1 MSQITISQ
9 LTGDECFTVS
19 RDLMSYAFRATPP
32 LPSLEEWSNP
42 DYMKSATILGL
53 FSDEKPLACAAYS
66 TMMQN
71 VRSELYPNAAVW
83 GVATHPAARRS
94 GYSRQILSELMR
106 HMHEAGIPFSNLYP
120 FRESFYDRLGYT
132 TFPQPRTVRIPAE
145 AFAPLLRKE
154 LKGHVE
160 LTSDSDGFGTQK
172 AYLAH
177 QHQQTHGMA
186 LDPSAKSY
194 GHTSWQATAI
204 INGEPH
210 AMMLYTIIGEEEDRE
225 MEVPCFFYDDSPGK
239 YLLLAWFAR
248 HIDQV
253 KYVKLHLPPGE
264 LPETWLP
271 DLRPTIQAEEA
282 PMGRIITVADIGGM
296 RCGGGEF
303 SAHISDPICP
313 WNNDTYHF
321 ACLDGTLQVS
331 ITTLAD
337 CQLTIQGLTALVYGT
352 HDPETFALREWGDPS
367 PELQARMRAM
377 FPPQLPYLY
386 SRY

>member
-1 MSQITISQ
+1 LSQITIRQ
-9 LTGDECFTVS
+9 LIESERFIVS
-19 RDLMSYAFRATPP
+19 RDLMSYAFRSTPP
-32 LPSLEEWSNP
+32 LPSLEDWSSY
-42 DYMKSATILGL
+42 DYIKNAIILGL
-53 FSDEKPLACAAYS
+53 FRDEKPLACAAYS
-66 TMMQN
+66 AMIQN
-71 VRSELYPNAAVW
+71 VRGKLYPNAGVW
-83 GVATHPAARRS
+83 GVATYPAARRN
-94 GYSRQILSELMR
+94 GYSRQILSALIH
-106 HMHEAGIPFSNLYP
+106 HMHKAGITFSNLYP

-132 TFPQPRTVRIPAE
+132 TFPQPRTVRIPVE

-160 LTSDSDGFGTQK
+160 LTSNSDGFNAQK

-177 QHQQTHGMA
+177 QHQQAHGMA

-194 GHTSWQATAI
+194 GHTSWQANALI
-204 INGEPH
+204 DGEPH
-210 AMMLYTIIGEEEDRE
+210 AMMLYTITGEEEDRE
-225 MEVPCFFYDDSPGK
+225 IGVPCFFYDDSPGK
-239 YLLLAWFAR
+239 YLLLAWFSR

-271 DLRPTIQAEEA
+271 DLRPTIQEEEA
-282 PMGRIITVADIGGM
+282 PMARIITVADIGGM
-296 RCGGGEF
+296 RCGVGEL

-313 WNNDTYHF
+313 WNNGTYHF
-321 ACLDGTLQVS
+321 ACVDGALQVN
-331 ITTLAD
+331 TTTQAD

-367 PELQARMRAM
+367 PELQVRMRTI
-377 FPPQLPYLY
+377 FTPRLPYLY